1 MIEKCRQI
9 GKNSWNRW
17 LYIIC
22 VLMLGLMDQR
32 RGSATGDVQ
41 MMFGNLLGLVLAAM
55 LIPSLDRKRFLCK
68 LYALTI
74 PVDLAFT
81 VILCVLGRYF
91 FYFQNVWISGVL
103 NFTVWMMLW
112 VYIISNRAELR
123 IKDKLKEP
131 FALALM
137 VLLVLMQLS
146 KNGRVLPAWFLMIFV
161 GFYLLLDRDEIPEI
175 LNSMMNGIILW
186 FCLQQIIAFGFRPY
200 DYARYRGMYS
210 GVTQNGMHYRAEE
223 RRVGKE
229 CRSRWSPYH

>member
-91 FYFQNVWISGVL
+91 F
-103 NFTVWMMLW
+103 
-112 VYIISNRAELR
+112 
-123 IKDKLKEP
+123 
-131 FALALM
+131 
-137 VLLVLMQLS
+137 
-146 KNGRVLPAWFLMIFV
+146 IFRMF
-161 GFYLLLDRDEIPEI
+161 GYL
-175 LNSMMNGIILW
+175 G
-186 FCLQQIIAFGFRPY
+186 C
-200 DYARYRGMYS
+200 
-210 GVTQNGMHYRAEE
+210 
-223 RRVGKE
+223 
-229 CRSRWSPYH
+229 

>member
-81 VILCVLGRYF
+81 VILCVLGSYF
-91 FYFQNVWISGVL
+91 FNYQNVWISGVL

-146 KNGRVLPAWFLMIFV
+146 KHGGVLPAWFLMIFAV
-161 GFYLLLDRDEIPEI
+161 RQRRNSRD
-175 LNSMMNGIILW
+175 
-186 FCLQQIIAFGFRPY
+186 
-200 DYARYRGMYS
+200 
-210 GVTQNGMHYRAEE
+210 T
-223 RRVGKE
+223 
-229 CRSRWSPYH
+229 